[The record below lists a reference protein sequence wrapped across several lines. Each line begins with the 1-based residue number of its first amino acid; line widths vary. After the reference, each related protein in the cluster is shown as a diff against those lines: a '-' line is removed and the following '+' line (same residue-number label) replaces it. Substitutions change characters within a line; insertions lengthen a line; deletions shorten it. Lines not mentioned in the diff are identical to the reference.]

1 MLFSFPGSAFALKN
15 LSSVKRNLWNLTYLC
30 ANVNRSKAPPMLE
43 LVSISPEKKK
53 RTAKGV
59 LTVASPTP
67 VLTYGTALGE
77 FLKAQDRKESSLD
90 LYGRVL
96 RLFFRWMHRET
107 GEAQVLLLAPGKSK
121 SKAKKPTAAELKQNS
136 LGEPWET
143 VKEAPLP
150 EITFQDV
157 LRYSRALLAPLGKD
171 GDGIGGKSPYT
182 AGAYVTAVRRFCAW
196 AHQCG
201 ILKTEAGR
209 GVRTAKRAKL
219 FKKEPLTEEQARALL
234 TYADGRSPRERALL
248 YLMVFTGPR
257 TIEAARACVGDIQI
271 KSGIRVLYVHGK
283 GRDGKDEF
291 VIIEERL
298 MDAIAP
304 YLLSRGIRP
313 GHATESQ
320 RREPLFSG
328 NGNNNRGEA
337 LTTRTISKIAKEA
350 LQAIGLDSREY
361 CAHSLRH
368 TAGTLMLKA
377 GATLDQVQAALRHR
391 SPVTTQNYVE
401 KELQERRMKN
411 SGEALLSSFL

>member
-1 MLFSFPGSAFALKN
+1 ML
-15 LSSVKRNLWNLTYLC
+15 T
-30 ANVNRSKAPPMLE
+30 
-43 LVSISPEKKK
+43 LVTPSPEKKK
-53 RTAKGV
+53 RTKQAA
-59 LTVASPTP
+59 LTTASPVP
-67 VLTYGTALGE
+67 VLTYETALGE
-77 FLKAQDRKESSLD
+77 FLKEQDRKESSLA
-90 LYGRVL
+90 LYARVL

-121 SKAKKPTAAELKQNS
+121 GRAKKPTAAELKQNS
-136 LGEPWET
+136 LGAPWET
-143 VKEAPLP
+143 VAACPLP

-157 LRYSRALLAPLGKD
+157 LRYSRALLSPLEKD
-171 GDGIGGKSPYT
+171 GEGIGGKSPYT

-196 AHQCG
+196 AYQKG
-201 ILKTEAGR
+201 IFRTEAGR

-234 TYADGRSPRERALL
+234 AYADKQAPRERALL

-257 TIEAARACVGDIQI
+257 TIEAARACVGDIQMR
-271 KSGIRVLYVHGK
+271 GGVRVLFVHGK

-291 VIIEERL
+291 VIIENRL

-304 YLLSRGIRP
+304 YLLARGIKP
-313 GHATESQ
+313 GHPAESQ

-377 GATLDQVQAALRHR
+377 GATLEQVQAALRHR
-391 SPVTTQNYVE
+391 SSVTTQNYVE
-401 KELQERRMKN
+401 KELQERRMRN